1 MYSKIYTGAISG
13 IDSLIATVEVDV
25 STGMPT
31 FEMVGLLNHEV
42 REAKERVKV
51 ALKNTGIEIPPK
63 RITVSISPADMRKE
77 GAAYDLPVAVGML
90 VSLGH
95 LLAERIQD
103 TLIVGELGLDGTVKS
118 VKGILPIVRK
128 AKQEGHK
135 RCIVPLENA
144 KEGAII
150 KDIQVIGV
158 RSLQETIDYLILQEK
173 DKASFL
179 VPAEYDNDTDT
190 GEDSYDV
197 DFADINGQETVPF
210 NQIRKIQLSRV
221 GRGQRTVVCDG

>member
-118 VKGILPIVRK
+118 VKGILPIAV
-128 AKQEGHK
+128 
-135 RCIVPLENA
+135 
-144 KEGAII
+144 
-150 KDIQVIGV
+150 
-158 RSLQETIDYLILQEK
+158 
-173 DKASFL
+173 
-179 VPAEYDNDTDT
+179 
-190 GEDSYDV
+190 SYTHLTLPTTCDV
-197 DFADINGQETVPF
+197 
-210 NQIRKIQLSRV
+210 
-221 GRGQRTVVCDG
+221 